1 MFKSPIPPTHYLYTM
16 TKKANSLIDETS
28 PYLLQHAYNPVNWV
42 PWSKEIF
49 DRAKKEDKLILVSVG
64 YSACH
69 WCHVMEHE
77 SFEDEEVAELMNRH
91 FICVKV
97 DREERPDVD
106 QVYMTAVQLM
116 TQKGG
121 WPLNCFTLPDGRP
134 VFGGTYFPKEQWKHV
149 LRSLEHTY
157 RNDRQRTLEY
167 AHALADGV
175 KNSELIE
182 KPVTGVHFSEEKL
195 HELVLR
201 WSRNFDRMEGGGT
214 RAPKFPLPNNLD
226 FLLYYAVRF
235 QDQKVKDH
243 VELTLDKMA
252 MGGIYDQIGGGFAR
266 YSVDMLWKVPHFE
279 KMLYDNAQLLHTY
292 ANAYKVF
299 GKALYKRVV
308 YQTISWMERELLS
321 KEGALFSALDADSEG
336 EEGKFYCWNEN
347 ELKATLGIELD
358 WVKRFYS
365 IDQQGFWEEQDAHI
379 LLRRISDETWMK
391 QEGISSEDFENKLQQ
406 INQALLDERS
416 HRVRPGTDT
425 KKLTS
430 WNAMAVKGLC
440 SAYSVFREEEFLHL
454 AEKIMRWL
462 ESKQIDDQ
470 GMLYRSSDEKG
481 KKIPGFL
488 EDYVHTSEAFMAM
501 YSATFDAEWLFKA
514 QKLADRSLHLFGD
527 PESQMCFFTAAETEL
542 IARKMEL
549 NDNVIPSGNSVMA
562 NLLFELGHYLG
573 NSEFIA
579 RSSQMLANIYDGME
593 QYGSGYSNWGILLL
607 KQTGPF
613 MQLVISG
620 EESKNQADHWSQKYF
635 PDVLL
640 AVKGREDLPL
650 TEGKGRGAE
659 LSFYLCVDGACS
671 LPCDSAEETM
681 RAIQQNRHATD
692 SYS

>member
-1 MFKSPIPPTHYLYTM
+1 MNKQ
-16 TKKANSLIDETS
+16 ANDLINETS

-42 PWSKEIF
+42 PWSKEVF
-49 DRAKKEDKLILVSVG
+49 ERAKEEDKLVLVSVG

-77 SFEDEEVAELMNRH
+77 SFEDEEVAALMNRY

-134 VFGGTYFPKEQWKHV
+134 VFGGTYFPKEQWMHV

-167 AHALADGV
+167 AHALTEGV
-175 KNSELIE
+175 QNSELID
-182 KPVTGVHFSEEKL
+182 KPVTGILFSSEKL
-195 HELVLR
+195 YELVLR

-226 FLLYYAVRF
+226 FLLYYADRF
-235 QDQKVKDH
+235 QDHKVKDH

-292 ANAYKVF
+292 ASAYKLF
-299 GKALYKRVV
+299 QKPLYKRVV
-308 YQTISWMERELLS
+308 YQTIGWMERELMS
-321 KEGALFSALDADSEG
+321 KDGALFSALDADSEG
-336 EEGKFYCWNEN
+336 EEGKFYCWTKD
-347 ELKATLGIELD
+347 ELKTVLGADYD

-365 IDQQGFWEEQDAHI
+365 VDQRGYWEEQEAYI
-379 LLRRISDETWMK
+379 LLRRIPDEEWIRD
-391 QEGISSEDFENKLQQ
+391 EGVSSELLEEKLKN
-406 INQALLDERS
+406 INERLLSERS

-425 KKLTS
+425 KKLSS
-430 WNAMAVKGLC
+430 WNAMAIKGLC
-440 SAYSVFREEEFLHL
+440 TSYAVFGEEEFLHL
-454 AEKIMRWL
+454 AQRIMRWL
-462 ESKQIDDQ
+462 EASQMNEDGI
-470 GMLYRSSDEKG
+470 LYRSSDEKG
-481 KKIPGFL
+481 NKIQGFL
-488 EDYVHTSEAFMAM
+488 EDYVHTCEAYVSLFNVRFNADFLHK
-501 YSATFDAEWLFKA
+501 ANQLAEKTLE
-514 QKLADRSLHLFGD
+514 LFGD
-527 PESQMCFFTAAETEL
+527 PESQMCFFTAGDTEL

-562 NLLFELGHYLG
+562 NVLFDLGHFLG
-573 NSEFIA
+573 KPELINRA
-579 RSSQMLANIYDGME
+579 SQMLANLYEGME

-607 KQTGPF
+607 KCTGPY
-613 MQLVISG
+613 MQLVITG
-620 EESKNQADHWSQKYF
+620 NEADHQANQLNQCYL
-635 PDVLL
+635 PDVQL
-640 AVKGREDLPL
+640 AVKTNIAIPL
-650 TEGKGRGAE
+650 TDGKGRKDQ
-659 LSFYLCVDGACS
+659 LSFYLCIDGTCA
-671 LPCDSAEETM
+671 LPFDSSDEVI
-681 RAIQQNRHATD
+681 RAIQQKRREKD